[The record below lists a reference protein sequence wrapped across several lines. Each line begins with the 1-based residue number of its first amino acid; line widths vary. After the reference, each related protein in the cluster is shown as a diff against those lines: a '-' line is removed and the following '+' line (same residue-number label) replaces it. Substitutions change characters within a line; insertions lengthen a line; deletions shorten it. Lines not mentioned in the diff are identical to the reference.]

1 MSAVAQCK
9 LRNFC
14 MCYNF
19 FMKKIIAISGK
30 QYSGKDTLAK
40 LLLEDLNGFVR
51 VGIGDAIKIKYAEEK
66 NLTFDEV
73 EKNKHLY
80 RADLINLGNWGRA
93 QDEDFWLKSL
103 IEMKENIIV
112 PDIRVVHEIELFKS
126 YSAFC
131 VRVEASLEN
140 RAKRA
145 VITNAD
151 DKTETALD
159 DYDKWDFVIDNNSD
173 YKNLLK
179 QEKELL
185 AILHKNYL

>member
-1 MSAVAQCK
+1 MYI

-14 MCYNF
+14 ACYNF
-19 FMKKIIAISGK
+19 FMKKIIVISGK

-40 LLLEDLNGFVR
+40 LLLDDLEGFVR
-51 VGIGDAIKIKYAEEK
+51 VGIGDAIKIKYAQEK
-66 NLTFDEV
+66 NITFEEV

-93 QDEDFWLKSL
+93 QDEDYWLKSL
-103 IEMKENIIV
+103 INMKENIIV

-126 YSAFC
+126 CGAFC

-145 VITNAD
+145 IITNAN

-159 DYDKWDFVIDNNSD
+159 DYNKWDFIIDNNSD
-173 YKNLLK
+173 YENLK
-179 QEKELL
+179 RQEGELVATL
-185 AILHKNYL
+185 RKNYL